1 MWSRLQPYAAGNLG
15 ADIGSINVLPADIS
29 MQFKG
34 HHLETI
40 YKTGTGYEPIKPPGW
55 QVADVNRLTASTV

>member
-1 MWSRLQPYAAGNLG
+1 
-15 ADIGSINVLPADIS
+15 